1 MNTDAI
7 TVTVNGEGHQLS
19 KPASISDILSWLR
32 LPADRV
38 AVELD
43 KILIRKRDWP
53 LTEVS
58 DGSRLEIVEFV
69 GGG

>member
-1 MNTDAI
+1 MNTYAI
-7 TVTVNGEGHQLS
+7 TVTVNGERHELPAQQSVAQLLGHLQ
-19 KPASISDILSWLR
+19 

-38 AVELD
+38 AVELN
-43 KILIRKRDWP
+43 KALIRKRDWAA
-53 LTEVS
+53 TEVR